1 MHKTLIALT
10 LTLATAFAGS
20 AIAADGMDKSAYKSA
35 KDKIEEQAKADKK
48 ACSSMKDN
56 AKDVCQAEAKAKE
69 KIAKAELDAKNKPG
83 AKADEKVRLMKAE
96 GEYEVAKEKCEDQ
109 KGKEMAAC
117 KKDAKVAY
125 DKVKADARQAKAPAA
140 SASAAKKS

>member
-1 MHKTLIALT
+1 MHKHLIAFT

-20 AIAADGMDKSAYKSA
+20 AFAADAMNKDAYKSA
-35 KDKIEEQAKADKK
+35 KDKVEAQAKADKK
-48 ACSSMKDN
+48 ACASMKDN

-69 KIAKAELDAKNKPG
+69 KIAKAELDAQHKPG

-109 KGKEMAAC
+109 KGAAMTAC
-117 KKDAKVAY
+117 KKDAKTAY
-125 DKVKADARQAKAPAA
+125 DKVKADVRQANVPAA
-140 SASAAKKS
+140 PAKKS